1 MKTTQKFSVKLT
13 LLMLE
18 LGLIPLLIIAAVSY
32 FLTSGSLT
40 ESVES
45 KNAVIVEGLSSTIS
59 ETMESVE
66 DTLDSLAATS
76 DIYAMN
82 PQEMDEI
89 LKNTVEY
96 NSVIS
101 QMYVMDPSGMQIYKT
116 SGELGDRSDR
126 EYFQAA
132 IQGEASY
139 SDVIISGSTGLPI
152 IVYAVPIY
160 YNGNVTGV
168 LGASIDL
175 VFLSDM
181 LGNITMD
188 EGSYG
193 YIVDKTGVVL
203 AQPDSALIE
212 EQVSLIDLDP
222 VQSVTVGETGSV
234 NYTYEGEEQLASYA
248 YLDKTGWGIIVQ
260 TPTAVAF
267 QDLHFLLWA
276 TLGIV
281 LVAIVVISLAAWMLS
296 KYVNAPIKDLEEQIG
311 KAKNGQLDLEM
322 SPKTLKRKDEFGILA
337 RNFMDMIDAMK
348 HLLLETRGLAIQ
360 VSEVS
365 DNLSEMAEKTQ
376 MLSNEITK
384 TVEDIAVGA
393 GDQAEEAEKSVV
405 LTSDFQEK
413 FTQLKGRSE
422 EMSRNVSTV
431 INANENSKDKI
442 VSLEETTEK
451 SSGAT
456 SKAELS
462 IKELNIKSA
471 SIAGILETIAA
482 ISDQTNLLA
491 LNASIEAARAG
502 EHGKGFAVVADE
514 IRTLAEASLESTDE
528 INVIITGIQKDIED
542 TVTHMKAVSDATQ
555 IQGESVDAVYESFR
569 EISSSVSSISDNI
582 NAVNE
587 YINTLSEDND
597 AVLDSI
603 SNISSVTEETAA
615 ATEEVTAGVTQQLES
630 VEEVTQESKH
640 LETLSKELRN
650 EIEKFEL

>member
-32 FLTSGSLT
+32 FLTSGSLS

-66 DTLDSLAATS
+66 DTLDTLAATS

-82 PQEMDEI
+82 PQEMDEV

-160 YNGNVTGV
+160 NNGNVTGV

-175 VFLSDM
+175 VFLSDL

-203 AQPDSALIE
+203 AHPDSALIE

-222 VQSVTVGETGSV
+222 VQSVTAGETGSV
-234 NYTYEGEEQLASYA
+234 KYTYEGEEQLASYA

-267 QDLHFLLWA
+267 QDLNFLLWA

-296 KYVNAPIKDLEEQIG
+296 KYVNAPIKDLEEQIR

-337 RNFMDMIDAMK
+337 RNFLDMIDAMK

-365 DNLSEMAEKTQ
+365 DNLSEMAERTQ

-422 EMSRNVSTV
+422 EMSRNVATV

-456 SKAELS
+456 SKAEFS

-528 INVIITGIQKDIED
+528 INEIITGIQKDIED

-555 IQGESVDAVYESFR
+555 IQGESVDAVYKSFR

-640 LETLSKELRN
+640 LETLSKELRD